1 MDNDNWKAQVYRTND
16 IDPLLLS
23 MPRTKI
29 LKRDRYICQ
38 SCRKRFP
45 SGQLSIHHI
54 IPRAEGGDNDID
66 NLITLCWRCHDVIE
80 LADPPIRKRQ
90 QILYHV
96 KALAELERQIARD
109 NVSDETAKD
118 WHAWVYGWGKNP
130 QL

>member
-1 MDNDNWKAQVYRTND
+1 
-16 IDPLLLS
+16 
-23 MPRTKI
+23 
-29 LKRDRYICQ
+29 
-38 SCRKRFP
+38 
-45 SGQLSIHHI
+45 
-54 IPRAEGGDNDID
+54 
-66 NLITLCWRCHDVIE
+66 VIE